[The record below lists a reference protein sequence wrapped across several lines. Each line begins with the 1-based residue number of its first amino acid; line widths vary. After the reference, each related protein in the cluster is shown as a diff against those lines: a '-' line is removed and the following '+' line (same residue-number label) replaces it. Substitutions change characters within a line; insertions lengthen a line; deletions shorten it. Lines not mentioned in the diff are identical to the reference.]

1 MTVLLHYHAIALRKG
16 LHMIESGARVD
27 YPDHMPT
34 EAEFLKNKG
43 ANIYARLTSKIY
55 KIVRALLFGKLSND
69 ILNEMK
75 ISESIVESKIVLIPV
90 LAMGIFFEGVSCFL
104 YSRGLDDIEKTK
116 LIERGRLTLAK
127 VRSLA
132 KHSFWN
138 WQNKVLLLEAME
150 MHAMGNLDEAG
161 PFYISS
167 IQSARSHKFIQD
179 EAIASE
185 MAGEYLF
192 ELGRH
197 SEAYTLYKH
206 SVKCF
211 DEWGANAVSSRVEED
226 IQSKF
231 GVNISHLEATNI
243 DIICGVSLNIESNQK
258 RSYEG

>member
-1 MTVLLHYHAIALRKG
+1 
-16 LHMIESGARVD
+16 MIDAGARVD
-27 YPDHMPT
+27 NIPT
-34 EAEFLKNKG
+34 EAELFAKKDLNV
-43 ANIYARLTSKIY
+43 NLRMSSIIY
-55 KIVRALLFGKLSND
+55 KLVRAFLFRQLSNSVLD
-69 ILNEMK
+69 ELK
-75 ISESIVESKIVLIPV
+75 ISESIVDSKMVLRPM
-90 LAMGIFFEGVSCFL
+90 LCSMGIFFEGLSCFL
-104 YSRGLDDIEKTK
+104 YSRGSDDIEKMK
-116 LIERGRLTLAK
+116 LIERGRSTLAK

-132 KHSFWN
+132 EHSSWN

-167 IQSARSHKFIQD
+167 IQSARSHKFIHE

-192 ELGRH
+192 EIGRR
-197 SEAYTLYKH
+197 SEAYALYKH
-206 SVKCF
+206 SIKCF

-231 GVNISHLEATNI
+231 GANVSHLEATNI
-243 DIICGVSLNIESNQK
+243 NILCGISLNIESNQK

>member
-16 LHMIESGARVD
+16 LHMIEPGARVD
-27 YPDHMPT
+27 NMPT
-34 EAEFLKNKG
+34 EAEFMANKG
-43 ANIYARLTSKIY
+43 AYACLTSKIY
-55 KIVRALLFGKLSND
+55 KLVRALLFGKLSNNV
-69 ILNEMK
+69 LNEMK
-75 ISESIVESKIVLIPV
+75 ISESIVESKIVLIAV

-104 YSRGLDDIEKTK
+104 YSRQSDDVEEKTK
-116 LIERGRLTLAK
+116 LIERGRLALAK
-127 VRSLA
+127 ARSLA

-150 MHAMGNLDEAG
+150 MHAMGNLNEAG

-167 IQSARSHKFIQD
+167 IQSARSHKFIHE

-197 SEAYTLYKH
+197 SEAYALYKH
-206 SVKCF
+206 SIKCY

-231 GVNISHLEATNI
+231 GVNVSHLEAANI
-243 DIICGVSLNIESNQK
+243 DILCGISLNIESNNQK